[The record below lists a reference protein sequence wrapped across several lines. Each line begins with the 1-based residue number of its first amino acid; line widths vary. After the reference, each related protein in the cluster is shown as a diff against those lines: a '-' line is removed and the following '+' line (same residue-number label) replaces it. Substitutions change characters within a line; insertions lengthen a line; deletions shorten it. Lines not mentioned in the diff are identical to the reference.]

1 MAQESWNYLINGS
14 YIMLASLFI
23 PICYTSVLNGDQSHI
38 FIWIFG
44 LLINLDGIV
53 STRWFFE
60 LKIIPDYLYSWFYW
74 FLPLISTLIIVISS
88 ILIIISARKIKQGKE
103 IRKSLIFILIFIQAA
118 VIIINFGA
126 YFMLV
131 YFGYLAFLFALILII
146 IGYKKLP
153 K

>member
-14 YIMLASLFI
+14 YTMLASLFI
-23 PICYTSVLNGDQSHI
+23 PICYTSYCCPQTHI

-60 LKIIPDYLYSWFYW
+60 LKIIPDSLYSWFYW

-103 IRKSLIFILIFIQAA
+103 IRKSLIFMLIFIQVA

-126 YFMLV
+126 YNMLV
-131 YFGYLAFLFALILII
+131 YFGYLTFLFAIILII